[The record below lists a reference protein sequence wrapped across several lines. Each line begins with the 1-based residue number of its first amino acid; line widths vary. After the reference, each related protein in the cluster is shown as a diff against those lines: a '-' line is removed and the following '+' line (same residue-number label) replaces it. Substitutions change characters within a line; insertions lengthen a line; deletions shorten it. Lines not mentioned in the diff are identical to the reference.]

1 MYDSVTILLPSAQ
14 NERVKVDGIHE
25 TGPALAEA
33 ILENNC
39 LQSFHLDTLTKHQQ
53 HRQEESP
60 PCL

>member
-33 ILENNC
+33 IRVNNA
-39 LQSFHLDTLTKHQQ
+39 LQTFHLDTVTNHQ
-53 HRQEESP
+53 
-60 PCL
+60 